1 MQRLP
6 CGSSPLTGSR
16 KWSGVLTVNW
26 VGGVNNRSPRCSSLF
41 TGCADWW
48 PFHTR
53 TDIAK
58 ASRCRG
64 QARVLAYKELAWKG
78 FNESKW
84 IGDICRT
91 QIHNEEEECW
101 ISAPQLS
108 DKSCKKTFSS
118 LKCRRVHQRLLNTGT
133 MMGHTIQSLP
143 QQNECYDTSI
153 NKKTRKLVIMSTT
166 HECHNDLS
174 SSTVLNTCI
183 PAMHSLCNA

>member
-1 MQRLP
+1 MVPLRWQAAGSEVECWQWTELVGWTTGAPDVHHYSPAVQTDSPFTPVQTSLKRLGAEDRLVS
-6 CGSSPLTGSR
+6 CL
-16 KWSGVLTVNW
+16 
-26 VGGVNNRSPRCSSLF
+26 
-41 TGCADWW
+41 
-48 PFHTR
+48 
-53 TDIAK
+53 
-58 ASRCRG
+58 
-64 QARVLAYKELAWKG
+64 KG
-78 FNESKW
+78 FQLIKVRG
-84 IGDICRT
+84 IDDICRT

-108 DKSCKKTFSS
+108 DKYCKKTFSS

-143 QQNECYDTSI
+143 QQNELYDTSI

-174 SSTVLNTCI
+174 SSTVLNTCV